1 MKRSQLRHVLF
12 ILVCLCLLHGTA
24 VETSAGL
31 MLTRASVDVN
41 TYTIVCDPN
50 TDDPVGYRF
59 YDNDL
64 LIGEAADL
72 AAPSVIWSIAADDY
86 ELHNIALTAYRRSED
101 GSILESLPTIVSFQ
115 QLAPVPP
122 QLEISPDDGPAN
134 FSASSSSPS
143 PDMTEVPTNGS
154 QIVDGSGAVWTID
167 ENLTIQRDGTSAA
180 GGVGS
185 RILWASG
192 AIYVLGVDGTWWLW
206 TGSGWAN
213 TDPTAP

>member
-1 MKRSQLRHVLF
+1 
-12 ILVCLCLLHGTA
+12 
-24 VETSAGL
+24 
-31 MLTRASVDVN
+31 
-41 TYTIVCDPN
+41 
-50 TDDPVGYRF
+50 
-59 YDNDL
+59 
-64 LIGEAADL
+64 
-72 AAPSVIWSIAADDY
+72 
-86 ELHNIALTAYRRSED
+86 
-101 GSILESLPTIVSFQ
+101 
-115 QLAPVPP
+115 
-122 QLEISPDDGPAN
+122 
-134 FSASSSSPS
+134 
-143 PDMTEVPTNGS
+143 MTEVPTNGS

>member
-1 MKRSQLRHVLF
+1 MKRSQLRYVLF
-12 ILVCLCLLHGTA
+12 ILVCFCLLHGTV

-41 TYTIVCDPN
+41 TYTIMCDPN

-72 AAPSVIWSIAADDY
+72 TTPSVIWSIAADDD

-101 GSILESLPTIVSFQ
+101 GSILESPPTIVHFRQISAV
-115 QLAPVPP
+115 LP
-122 QLEISPDDGPAN
+122 QSETSPNNGPAN
-134 FSASSSSPS
+134 FSAVSSSPS

-154 QIVDGSGAVWTID
+154 QIVDGSGAVWTIG
-167 ENLTIQRDGTSAA
+167 ENLTIQRNGTSAA

-192 AIYVLGVDGTWWLW
+192 AIYVRGVDGNWWRW